1 MILTEVENPD
11 LRYLGVYYTRY
22 GSDEELFSKIE
33 TVVLKYRIFRIT
45 NDQQLHQCS
54 VELSEIMDSIGLVH
68 LHPASRLMAYYI
80 TFNLPFLEKF
90 EKNHQLVI
98 DRNLVPKDLKVDY
111 HFYFSMWLKWRN
123 MNFDFIDRYIDLN
136 IRPQK
141 NINDYDKSKLK
152 VNDIVA
158 NSINPWFESFEKSQQ
173 FGIMKLL
180 IANEYMGKVFFKEF
194 LSSRHIQE
202 RMESVNSHLADVIG
216 KNELIKSEK
225 NLNIKL
231 SDAKLKQVNALIND
245 ISTIEEEFSYRLNN
259 SKSLT
264 LDDLISELQEMQKL
278 FNADHM
284 FIRKLTLDFIGKIS
298 KLPGI
303 ELLTAADLSW
313 FLYHLLL
320 INHSDVL
327 TGLGLLR
334 RMADFKNPRDLKKY
348 MQDEI
353 EGKFKIKIKK
363 SGVEIFQPP
372 QNTPPQ

>member
-353 EGKFKIKIKK
+353 EGKFKVKIKK
-363 SGVEIFQPP
+363 SGVEIYQPP